1 MNKQTELQ
9 RQRAIDL
16 ARETLAIEG
25 EAILTLQKNLTNQNA
40 EQFAHAIEILLACTG
55 RIVVSGIGKSG
66 HIGRKIAA
74 TFASTG
80 SPAFLCT
87 QLKLVMAI
95 WVWLHS
101 MMCL

>member
-1 MNKQTELQ
+1 MNKQTALQ
-9 RQRAIDL
+9 RQRVIDL

-40 EQFAHAIEILLACTG
+40 EQFARAIEILLACTG

-80 SPAFLCT
+80 SPAFLFI
-87 QLKLVMAI
+87 QLKLVMVI